1 MRIIVGLGN
10 PGDRYKFTRHN
21 VGFLVI
27 DKMCQKLGVELD
39 KKKFNGEYTKVDD
52 LIIARPNT
60 YMNNSGE
67 FVSALATFFKVSPD
81 DIMIIHDEKDFALG
95 QASLKIGGSDAGH
108 NGIKSVI
115 EKLG

>member
-60 YMNNSGE
+60 YMNNS
-67 FVSALATFFKVSPD
+67 
-81 DIMIIHDEKDFALG
+81 
-95 QASLKIGGSDAGH
+95 
-108 NGIKSVI
+108 
-115 EKLG
+115 